1 MGEVIVEIDIEA
13 PPANVWAVAL
23 DPTRLKDWVTIH
35 RHLGAHD
42 AGPPRV
48 GFTMTQTLSLRG
60 APFRVHWEL
69 TRCEV
74 PRVAEW
80 HGRGPAHSRA
90 ETAYTLSAHGA
101 GTRFEYRNEF
111 FPPLGIVGRV
121 AQRAVAGDI
130 PETEALA
137 SLRRLKRL
145 CEGPLHN

>member
-1 MGEVIVEIDIEA
+1 MQIDIEA
-13 PPANVWAVAL
+13 PPADVWAVVL

-42 AGPPRV
+42 GGAPRV

-69 TRCEV
+69 VRCEE
-74 PRVAEW
+74 PHLAEW

-90 ETAYTLSAHGA
+90 ETEYRLSAHGS

-111 FPPLGIVGRV
+111 FPRS
-121 AQRAVAGDI
+121 
-130 PETEALA
+130 A
-137 SLRRLKRL
+137 SSGASPSAPSRGTSRRTRRSRRCARLKRL
-145 CEGPLHN
+145 CERPSHH